1 MFFLV
6 KNRLRRSRER
16 ALTSLLDAWGPRAL
30 IWDRFCPCCG
40 ALGLG
45 PLFRVQAQ
53 VSRRP
58 FALGESDSIWISIGP
73 HELLVWSRYVLSLL
87 SFSCATRSAVE
98 VATPSFGKPMMS
110 VKLALKVFLVDKFVK
125 LVLLFLRQ
133 RCFKAE
139 VNTDSKKRNEEILS
153 KGAPL
158 RLASAVAR

>member
-6 KNRLRRSRER
+6 KNRLRRKRER
-16 ALTSLLDAWGPRAL
+16 ALTSLLDAWGSRAL
-30 IWDRFCPCCG
+30 IWDDFCPCCG

-98 VATPSFGKPMMS
+98 MATASFVKPMKS
-110 VKLALKVFLVDKFVK
+110 VKLALSCGQVCEARPSFLAAT
-125 LVLLFLRQ
+125 VLQSRSQYRFE
-133 RCFKAE
+133 K
-139 VNTDSKKRNEEILS
+139 T
-153 KGAPL
+153 
-158 RLASAVAR
+158 